1 MASNPAFNRIEKDA
15 QSGYAGF
22 GGQGYSS
29 PSPMSAQ
36 PNMAEMTPQQLQDLY
51 NGPSAGPVDTR
62 RVTMDDVI
70 MKTLG
75 LFAIVLVTGAVGWTV
90 AAANPGLGMMLWL
103 GGMIGTLVL
112 GLVIAFKKALS
123 VPLILAYAVV
133 EGLFMGAV
141 SQYFN
146 EAYPGIVGQAV
157 LATLSTFAG
166 MFLAYKFG
174 LIKVTAKF
182 RRIMTMMIFG
192 YAIFAV
198 VNFIFAMVTNT
209 AFGFG
214 GSGPLGIGIS
224 LFAVGLASFTL
235 ALDFDSIEQAIAH
248 RRTGEVLVAPGP
260 RADRHPGVALHR
272 VPAPVRSPARV
283 TEHLSHAP
291 AGAGSPAPAVPS
303 VHPGGTSGDPGAS
316 AEALDDD
323 RHALAA
329 ADAHRLEAELLVLV
343 WSPLIRW
350 S

>member
-22 GGQGYSS
+22 GGQPAGATQST
-29 PSPMSAQ
+29 SAAQ
-36 PNMAEMTPQQLQDLY
+36 AATAGMTAQQLQDLY
-51 NGPSAGPVDTR
+51 YQPAAGPVETR

-90 AAANPGLGMMLWL
+90 AEANPELGMALWF
-103 GGMIGTLVL
+103 GGMIATLVL
-112 GLVIAFKKALS
+112 GLVIAFKKTLS
-123 VPLILAYAVV
+123 VPLILLYAVV

-166 MFLAYKFG
+166 MFLAYRFG
-174 LIKVTAKF
+174 LIKVTARF
-182 RRIMTMMIFG
+182 RRVMTMMIFG

-198 VNFIFAMVTNT
+198 VNFIFAVVTDT

-214 GSGPLGIGIS
+214 GSGALGIGIS

-235 ALDFDSIEQAIAH
+235 ALDFDSIEQAIRSGAPQKYSWLLAH
-248 RRTGEVLVAPGP
+248 GLI
-260 RADRHPGVALHR
+260 
-272 VPAPVRSPARV
+272 V
-283 TEHLSHAP
+283 T
-291 AGAGSPAPAVPS
+291 
-303 VHPGGTSGDPGAS
+303 
-316 AEALDDD
+316 
-323 RHALAA
+323 
-329 ADAHRLEAELLVLV
+329 LV
-343 WSPLIRW
+343 WLYIEFLRLFARLRE
-350 S
+350 

>member
-22 GGQGYSS
+22 GGQPAGATQ
-29 PSPMSAQ
+29 SAAASQ
-36 PNMAEMTPQQLQDLY
+36 AATAGMTAQQLQDLY
-51 NGPSAGPVDTR
+51 NQPTAGPVETR

-75 LFAIVLVTGAVGWTV
+75 LFAIVLVTGALGWTV
-90 AAANPGLGMMLWL
+90 AEANPSIGMALWF
-103 GGMIGTLVL
+103 GGMIGTIGL
-112 GLVIAFKKALS
+112 GLLIAFKKTLS
-123 VPLILAYAVV
+123 VPLILLYAVV

-146 EAYPGIVGQAV
+146 QAYPGIVGQAV

-192 YAIFAV
+192 YFIFAIVNV
-198 VNFIFAMVTNT
+198 VFAMVTDT

-214 GSGPLGIGIS
+214 GSGALGIGIS

-235 ALDFDSIEQAIAH
+235 ALDFDSIEQAIRSGAPQQYSWLLAH
-248 RRTGEVLVAPGP
+248 GLI
-260 RADRHPGVALHR
+260 
-272 VPAPVRSPARV
+272 V
-283 TEHLSHAP
+283 T
-291 AGAGSPAPAVPS
+291 
-303 VHPGGTSGDPGAS
+303 
-316 AEALDDD
+316 
-323 RHALAA
+323 
-329 ADAHRLEAELLVLV
+329 LV
-343 WSPLIRW
+343 WLYIEFLRLFARLRE
-350 S
+350 